1 MLKQAKRFLFLFH
14 RWLGVALC
22 LWFALLFASGIIMMY
37 VEYPELTEEERLWQM
52 QALQATAVHLSVA
65 DAARV
70 VGDTDYAS
78 IKLATVVGR
87 PAYQLTDS
95 GGTLHTVFADDGSR
109 FSGLESASALTA
121 AQHSAFTGSDAK
133 PRYDALIDID
143 QWTVSAV
150 LDSSRPLHRVALDDA
165 AGTVLYISDTNGQIV
180 RDSNRTKRFWNWLG
194 STIHWIYPWQL
205 RQHVGLWTNVLTYLS
220 MAGVF
225 SVVSGAVVGW
235 WRLRVKR
242 RYRSDSVTPY
252 RGWQKWH
259 HILGLGF
266 VLFISTWIFSG
277 LMSMFPWGIFDNATS
292 VNEQIARYQGGA
304 IDELDSFPALNS
316 ELMQAGAGV
325 KEVEWR
331 RIGDTRY
338 LVLSQSSTQKRV
350 ILPDGSNNN
359 TALQAL
365 ITGNLHS
372 LQPQA
377 GIEQQRVITQYDSWY
392 YSHHNRYRPLPA
404 LEVRFD
410 DAEQSWYHID
420 LNTGAVIQRLTHT
433 DRWARWLYNGLHS
446 LDFAPLFQLRP
457 LWDALLILLLLC
469 GFGFSLTAVVI
480 GWRRVNPRT
489 GTAD

>member
-1 MLKQAKRFLFLFH
+1 
-14 RWLGVALC
+14 
-22 LWFALLFASGIIMMY
+22 
-37 VEYPELTEEERLWQM
+37 
-52 QALQATAVHLSVA
+52 
-65 DAARV
+65 
-70 VGDTDYAS
+70 
-78 IKLATVVGR
+78 
-87 PAYQLTDS
+87 
-95 GGTLHTVFADDGSR
+95 
-109 FSGLESASALTA
+109 
-121 AQHSAFTGSDAK
+121 
-133 PRYDALIDID
+133 
-143 QWTVSAV
+143 
-150 LDSSRPLHRVALDDA
+150 
-165 AGTVLYISDTNGQIV
+165 V
-180 RDSNRTKRFWNWLG
+180 RDSNRTERFWNWLG

-259 HILGLGF
+259 HLLGLGF

-365 ITGNLHS
+365 ITGTLHA

-377 GIEQQRVITQYDSWY
+377 RIEQQRVITQYDSWY

-410 DAEQSWYHID
+410 DTEQSWYHID
-420 LNTGAVIQRLTHT
+420 LTTGAVVQRLTNT

>member
-1 MLKQAKRFLFLFH
+1 MLKQAKRFLFLCH

-52 QALQATAVHLSVA
+52 EALQATAVHLSVT
-65 DAARV
+65 DAASV
-70 VGDTDYAS
+70 VGETEFVS
-78 IKLATVVGR
+78 IKLATVIGR

-95 GGTLHTVFADDGSR
+95 RGTLHTIFADDGSR
-109 FSGLESASALTA
+109 FSGLGIDSALTA
-121 AQHSAFTGSDAK
+121 ARHSAFAGADAV
-133 PRYDALIDID
+133 PRHEALIDID

-165 AGTVLYISDTNGQIV
+165 VGTVLYISDRNGQIV
-180 RDSNRTKRFWNWLG
+180 RDSNRTERFWNWLG

-266 VLFISTWIFSG
+266 VLLISTWIFSG

-365 ITGNLHS
+365 ITGTLHA

-377 GIEQQRVITQYDSWY
+377 RIQQQRVITQYDSWY

-420 LNTGAVIQRLTHT
+420 LTTGAVVQRLTNT

-446 LDFAPLFQLRP
+446 FDFAPLFQLRP

-480 GWRRVNPRT
+480 GWRRVAPARRPSH
-489 GTAD
+489 